1 MSEEYLS
8 RADSVHSDTVWSGA
22 SLIGHSRTLA
32 QSSTSV
38 PRGDSRPRRE
48 SVGQALGDVLPL
60 AVAVAI
66 FPVPIIAVVL
76 VLGSDRGTAKG
87 VALVLAWL
95 VGLTAVGG
103 IVLVLAGPRMRV
115 TKESPRPG

>member
-1 MSEEYLS
+1 M
-8 RADSVHSDTVWSGA
+8 
-22 SLIGHSRTLA
+22 
-32 QSSTSV
+32 
-38 PRGDSRPRRE
+38 
-48 SVGQALGDVLPL
+48 GQALGDVLPL